1 MLYCA
6 EKGEAAIVSDQHLVT
21 VYRSQGL
28 LAAEVIKAKLTA
40 AGVPALLRYESAGPV
55 LGLTVDGLGLV
66 EVQVPEAWA
75 DDALALIAE
84 DSDDPA
90 DQDWQGEPDEEA

>member
-1 MLYCA
+1 M
-6 EKGEAAIVSDQHLVT
+6 SDQHLVT
-21 VYRSQGL
+21 IYQCQGL
-28 LAAEVIKAKLTA
+28 LPAEVIKAKLEA

-66 EVQVPEAWA
+66 AVQVPEAWA

-84 DSDDPA
+84 EPDAPA
-90 DQDWQGEPDEEA
+90 DSSWQAELSEEL